1 MLRATIDAGIRFRL
15 LLVLGAAVLLVV
27 GGTQL
32 SKAPADVLPEFGQP
46 TVQIQTESLGLSAPE
61 VEQLIT
67 VPMESN
73 LINGVPGVESVQSHS
88 IPSLS
93 TIELRFDRGT
103 DIYKARQL
111 VQERLSQSP
120 ALPSVAQA
128 PQMLQPVSSTP
139 RVMMV
144 GLSTRRLSDIELSVL
159 ARWTIRPRLLGLPG
173 VANVAIWGLRD
184 RQLQVEVDPKRLHD
198 HRLTLAQIIKTTGN
212 AQLVS
217 PLTYLDAS
225 TPGSGGF
232 IDGPAQR
239 LSIQHILP
247 FGTPSKLAQ
256 VPIDETNGV
265 RLGDV
270 ATIVE
275 GHPPLVGDAVVRG
288 GRGLLLAVDKR
299 PGASTL
305 AVTRELQ
312 NALADMK
319 PGLSGVTIDASAF
332 RPAAYM
338 HRSIHHL
345 TPACSAGWRSR
356 RSSSTSGRPS

>member
-1 MLRATIDAGIRFRL
+1 MFRAVVDAGIRFRL
-15 LLVLGAAVLLVV
+15 LVLLGAAVLLVV
-27 GGTQL
+27 GVSQL
-32 SKAPADVLPEFGQP
+32 HKAPADVLPEFNQP
-46 TVQIQTESLGLSAPE
+46 TVTIQTESLCLSASE
-61 VEQLIT
+61 IEQLIT
-67 VPMESN
+67 VPTEQN
-73 LINGVPGVESVQSHS
+73 LLNGVRDLEAIRSNS

-93 TIELRFDRGT
+93 VIELRFKRATDLGT
-103 DIYKARQL
+103 ARQL

-184 RQLQVEVDPKRLHD
+184 RQLQVEIDPKRLHD
-198 HRLTLAQIIKTTGN
+198 HHLTLAQIIKTTGN

-275 GHPPLVGDAVVRG
+275 GHPPLVGDAGVRG
-288 GRGLLLAVDKR
+288 GRGLLLAVVKR

-305 AVTRELQ
+305 A
-312 NALADMK
+312 
-319 PGLSGVTIDASAF
+319 
-332 RPAAYM
+332 AA
-338 HRSIHHL
+338 RQL
-345 TPACSAGWRSR
+345 
-356 RSSSTSGRPS
+356 